1 MSNALIDA
9 VDWDEGGD
17 DVFLPATLENKP
29 DYDEIDVSSS
39 AFWKMEFAEQDK
51 FFRMLREQRPVSWQR
66 PVEDAVTPDPDD
78 PGYWALTRLKEIN
91 EVSRNSDTYISGQGV
106 IFDMLPKIFLTMTQ
120 SFLAMDNPM
129 HNKLRKL
136 VSSAF
141 TPKQVRRME
150 DKIRQ
155 TAKQLVDD
163 IAEAGQIDF
172 AVDLAEKLPMITF
185 CEIMGV
191 PRDRW
196 EDTIAA
202 AQGIVGWA
210 DPDVLQGRAPDEVQI
225 EAASV
230 LHEIAGEMYEER
242 LRNPT
247 DDLFTALVQAE
258 IDGEKLDEAQL
269 GAFFVLM
276 SVAATDTTKHTSS
289 YAVLG
294 MTRQPEQRA
303 WLLEDFDGRID
314 RAIEE
319 FIRYGTVVMTFRR
332 TAIEETELCG
342 QQIMPGDKVVF
353 FYGSGNRDETVFENP
368 GEMNLARDP
377 NPHCGF
383 GGGGVHFCLGS
394 NLAKSMLRALFYEIL
409 TRIPDFKASNPTY
422 LGTNF
427 MRGITHL
434 DFAFTPEKQR
444 TPENSGDA

>member
-51 FFRMLREQRPVSWQR
+51 YFRMLREQRPVSWQR

-78 PGYWALTRLKEIN
+78 PGYWALTRLKEIS
-91 EVSRNSDTYISGQGV
+91 EVSRNSDTYVSGQGV

-136 VSSAF
+136 VASAF

-191 PRDRW
+191 PRERW

-202 AQGIVGWA
+202 AQGIVAWA
-210 DPDVLQGRAPDEVQI
+210 DPEILQGRAPDEVQI
-225 EAASV
+225 EAASM

-303 WLLEDFDGRID
+303 WLMEDFDGRID

-368 GEMNLARDP
+368 SEMNLARDP

-434 DFAFTPEKQR
+434 DFAFTPEKA
-444 TPENSGDA
+444 ENPGDA

>member
-1 MSNALIDA
+1 MSNALIDE

-17 DVFLPATLENKP
+17 DVFIQATSENKP
-29 DYDEIDVSSS
+29 DYDEIDISSS

-51 FFRMLREQRPVSWQR
+51 YFRMLREQRPVSWQR

-78 PGYWALTRLKEIN
+78 PGYWALTRLKEIT
-91 EVSRNSDTYISGQGV
+91 EVSRNSDVFISGQGV

-150 DKIRQ
+150 DKIKE

-163 IAEAGQIDF
+163 IADKGSIDF

-196 EDTIAA
+196 EDTIAG
-202 AQGIVGWA
+202 AQGIVAWQ
-210 DPDVLQGRAPDEVQI
+210 DPEALAGRAPDEVQI

-242 LRNPT
+242 LKNPT

-258 IDGEKLDEAQL
+258 IDGERLDEAQL

-289 YAVLG
+289 FAVLG

-303 WLLEDFDGRID
+303 WLMEDFDGRIEG
-314 RAIEE
+314 AIEE

-332 TAIEETELCG
+332 TAIVETELCG
-342 QQIMPGDKVVF
+342 QRIMPGDKVVF
-353 FYGSGNRDETVFENP
+353 FYGSGNRDETVFTNP
-368 GEMNLARDP
+368 SEMNLARDP

-394 NLAKSMLRALFYEIL
+394 NLAKSMLRALFHEIL

-434 DFAFTPEKQR
+434 DFEFTPETR
-444 TPENSGDA
+444 SA

>member
-1 MSNALIDA
+1 MSNALIDE

-17 DVFLPATLENKP
+17 SAFLPATSENKP
-29 DYDEIDVSSS
+29 DYDEIDISSS
-39 AFWKMEFAEQDK
+39 AFWKLEFAEQDSY
-51 FFRMLREQRPVSWQR
+51 FRILREQRPVSWQR

-78 PGYWALTRLKEIN
+78 PGYWALTRLKEIS
-91 EVSRNSDTYISGQGV
+91 EVSRNSDTFISGQGV
-106 IFDMLPKIFLTMTQ
+106 LFDMLPPLFLHMTQ
-120 SFLAMDNPM
+120 SFLAMDDPQ
-129 HNKLRKL
+129 HRKLRNL

-150 DKIRQ
+150 DKIKQ
-155 TAKQLVDD
+155 TAKMLVDD
-163 IAEAGQIDF
+163 IADRGRIDF
-172 AVDLAEKLPMITF
+172 VTDLAEKLPMITF

-191 PRDRW
+191 PRDKW
-196 EDTIAA
+196 EATVAA
-202 AQGIVGWA
+202 AADIVAWA
-210 DPDVLQGRAPDEVQI
+210 DPEVLAGRSPDEVQV
-225 EAASV
+225 EAAAI
-230 LHEIAGEMYEER
+230 LHEIAAEMYEER

-247 DDLFTALVQAE
+247 DDLFTGLVQAE
-258 IDGEKLDEAQL
+258 IDGESLDEAQL

-289 YAVLG
+289 FAVIG

-303 WLLEDFDGRID
+303 WLMEDFEGRID
-314 RAIEE
+314 RAVEE

-332 TAIEETELCG
+332 TAVVETELCG
-342 QQIMPGDKVVF
+342 QKIMPGDKVVF
-353 FYGSGNRDETVFENP
+353 FYGSGNRDETVFTNP
-368 GEMNLARDP
+368 SEMDLARDP

-394 NLAKSMLRALFYEIL
+394 NLAKSMLRALFFEIL

-434 DFAFTPEKQR
+434 DFEFTPETR
-444 TPENSGDA
+444 SA

>member
-1 MSNALIDA
+1 MSNALIDE
-9 VDWDEGGD
+9 VDWDEGD
-17 DVFLPATLENKP
+17 DTAFLPATSENKP

-51 FFRMLREQRPVSWQR
+51 HFRMLREQRPVSWQR

-91 EVSRNSDTYISGQGV
+91 EVSRNSEVYISGQGV

-163 IAEAGQIDF
+163 IAQAARIDF

-196 EDTIAA
+196 EDTITA
-202 AQGIVGWA
+202 AQGIVAWA
-210 DPDVLQGRAPDEVQI
+210 DPEILQGRAPDEVQI
-225 EAASV
+225 EAASM

-294 MTRQPEQRA
+294 MTSQPEQRA
-303 WLLEDFDGRID
+303 WLMEDFDGRID

-319 FIRYGTVVMTFRR
+319 FIRFGTVVMTFRR
-332 TAIEETELCG
+332 TAIVETELCG

-353 FYGSGNRDETVFENP
+353 FYGSGNRDETAFENP

-394 NLAKSMLRALFYEIL
+394 NLAKSMLRALFFEIL

-434 DFAFTPEKQR
+434 DFEFTPETR
-444 TPENSGDA
+444 SA

>member
-1 MSNALIDA
+1 MSNALIDE
-9 VDWDEGGD
+9 VDWDEGD
-17 DVFLPATLENKP
+17 DTVFLPATSENKP
-29 DYDEIDVSSS
+29 DYDEIDISSS
-39 AFWKMEFAEQDK
+39 AFWKLEFEEQDK
-51 FFRMLREQRPVSWQR
+51 YFRILREQRPVSWQR

-78 PGYWALTRLKEIN
+78 PGYWALTRLKEIS

-106 IFDMLPKIFLTMTQ
+106 IFDMLPKLFLHMTQ
-120 SFLAMDNPM
+120 SFLAMDDPM
-129 HNKLRKL
+129 HRKLRNL

-141 TPKQVRRME
+141 TPKQVKRME
-150 DKIRQ
+150 DKIKQ

-163 IAEAGQIDF
+163 IADKGRIDF

-191 PRDRW
+191 PRHRW
-196 EDTIAA
+196 EDTITA
-202 AQGIVGWA
+202 AQGIVAWQ
-210 DPDVLQGRAPDEVQI
+210 DPEALAGRAPDEVQI

-230 LHEIAGEMYEER
+230 LHEIAAEMYEER
-242 LRNPT
+242 LKNPT
-247 DDLFTALVQAE
+247 DDLFTGLVQAE

-289 YAVLG
+289 FAVLG

-303 WLLEDFDGRID
+303 WLLEDFEGRIGK
-314 RAIEE
+314 AIEE

-332 TAIEETELCG
+332 TAIVETELCG

-353 FYGSGNRDETVFENP
+353 FYGSGNRDETVFANP
-368 GEMNLARDP
+368 SEMNLARDP

-434 DFAFTPEKQR
+434 DFEFTPETR
-444 TPENSGDA
+444 SA